1 MSRIASIK
9 RRSLGCCRRTGKGGG
24 AQASRRAHAHAAMDM
39 ELEHGGNEDDR
50 GSESS
55 SSSSKR
61 SFGASSDATV
71 SSTPSKLQALR
82 FAEDLSLPSVQ
93 VVVMSANMGCSH
105 CRQRVADVVSKMN
118 GERLHAE
125 FFHHQDKSFHLV
137 SSCLCSAARVRPFHQ
152 QGCWTTWWTSGRRR

>member
-1 MSRIASIK
+1 MEV
-9 RRSLGCCRRTGKGGG
+9 
-24 AQASRRAHAHAAMDM
+24 
-39 ELEHGGNEDDR
+39 ELEHGGDEGGDR

-105 CRQRVADVVSKMN
+105 CRQRVANVVSKMN
-118 GERLHAE
+118 AGLLDYMVDFGKKEVTVRGKVVHTKKKKKRHMRALLGAAGAGW
-125 FFHHQDKSFHLV
+125 DDAR
-137 SSCLCSAARVRPFHQ
+137 SAASLPGGHARTLSWFW
-152 QGCWTTWWTSGRRR
+152 GCYSS